1 MLNEFH
7 KKIIIF
13 AGLLFLL
20 GNNIV
25 LYLTFLAAFF
35 NDGKQLIVVNQYNE
49 HWVEFFA
56 LPIITI
62 LGIIA
67 TVYAY
72 KNIPQ
77 LKRKRILCKSDQ

>member
-1 MLNEFH
+1 MLKEFH

-35 NDGKQLIVVNQYNE
+35 NDGKKLVVVNQYNE
-49 HWVEFFA
+49 HWLEFFI

-67 TVYAY
+67 TIYAY

-77 LKRKRILCKSDQ
+77 LRRKKQLCRMD